1 MNKLHFTCLGALF
14 LSGLAHT
21 DLTSTIMADGPL
33 GYWRL
38 NEAAGSTVAQDY
50 SGYGHHGAV
59 SGNVTFGASG
69 GTGATSA
76 LFNGGDIS
84 IQATSPNSFK
94 GTNGLTVTLWFNSA
108 GVVQHPGQD
117 PRGIYD
123 MLDYRIDTAAG
134 KYTCRLQADGV
145 YGILSS
151 SPHTQVGYGGN
162 FANSKWHQYAFTA
175 NTSTGLALYLD
186 GQQVATYNQP
196 FTWSMA
202 QDMLK
207 IGGMPGYGAYQYF
220 GSMSD
225 VAVFGTALS
234 SDRILA
240 QYQAA
245 TTPEPASMAALG
257 LGVLALIKK
266 RKLKAA

>member
-1 MNKLHFTCLGALF
+1 MNKLHFTFLGAIF
-14 LSGLAHT
+14 ISGLAHA
-21 DLTSTIMADGPL
+21 DLTSTIMADSPL

-50 SGYGHHGAV
+50 SGFGHHGAV

-84 IQATSPNSFK
+84 IQATSPSSFK
-94 GTNGLTVTLWFNSA
+94 GANGLTVTLWFNSP
-108 GVVQHPGQD
+108 GVVVNPGQD

-134 KYTCRLQADGV
+134 KYTCRLQADSIH
-145 YGILSS
+145 GILSS
-151 SPHTQVGYGGN
+151 QPHMQVGVAGD
-162 FANSKWHQYAFTA
+162 FANGKWHQYAFTA
-175 NTSTGLALYLD
+175 NTATGLALYID
-186 GQQVATYNQP
+186 GQQVATNNQP

-202 QDMLK
+202 QDTLK

-234 SDRILA
+234 PDRILA
-240 QYQAA
+240 QYRAA
-245 TTPEPASMAALG
+245 TVPEPASMAALG

-266 RKLKAA
+266 RKSKSA

>member
-1 MNKLHFTCLGALF
+1 
-14 LSGLAHT
+14 
-21 DLTSTIMADGPL
+21 MADSPL

-50 SGYGHHGAV
+50 SGFGHHGAV

-84 IQATSPNSFK
+84 IQATSPSSFK
-94 GTNGLTVTLWFNSA
+94 GANGLTVTLWFNSP
-108 GVVQHPGQD
+108 GVVVNPGQD

-123 MLDYRIDTAAG
+123 MLDYRRDTATPG
-134 KYTCRLQADGV
+134 GFLCRLQTDSFNDQLESVHGIINSQPHMQTGV
-145 YGILSS
+145 E
-151 SPHTQVGYGGN
+151 GN
-162 FANSKWHQYAFTA
+162 FANGKWHQYAFTA
-175 NTSTGLALYLD
+175 DTATGLALYID
-186 GQQVATYNQP
+186 GQQVATNNQP

-202 QDMLK
+202 QDTLK

-266 RKLKAA
+266 RKSKAA